1 MIKLLS
7 SFEHVKLILFLMDFG
22 GGQAP
27 SSQTEGYL
35 LIPLAGK
42 MISAKLFVDLQHND
56 HNHALWDKNREAIV
70 LTYN

>member
-1 MIKLLS
+1 VRGLTVEVYHVPCTRIFLRVRSEMIKFLS
-7 SFEHVKLILFLMDFG
+7 SFEHVKLILFLIDFGGG

-42 MISAKLFVDLQHND
+42 MI
-56 HNHALWDKNREAIV
+56 
-70 LTYN
+70 

>member
-1 MIKLLS
+1 
-7 SFEHVKLILFLMDFG
+7 MDFG

-42 MISAKLFVDLQHND
+42 MIWAKLFVDLQHND

-70 LTYN
+70 VNVHLMNPCLDWNMSAQN

>member
-1 MIKLLS
+1 MIKILS

-42 MISAKLFVDLQHND
+42 MI
-56 HNHALWDKNREAIV
+56 
-70 LTYN
+70 